1 MKYLKYFEQASAY
14 ETYKNGSDYILPNV
28 SYIVETEDVAFTAPI
43 AIPSD
48 YEVFK
53 VREGEFIDSCGNKLY
68 VKTK

>member
-1 MKYLKYFEQASAY
+1 MKYLKYFELTSAY
-14 ETYKNGSDYILPNV
+14 EAYKNGGNYILPNV

-43 AIPSD
+43 VIPSD
-48 YEVFK
+48 YEVFN